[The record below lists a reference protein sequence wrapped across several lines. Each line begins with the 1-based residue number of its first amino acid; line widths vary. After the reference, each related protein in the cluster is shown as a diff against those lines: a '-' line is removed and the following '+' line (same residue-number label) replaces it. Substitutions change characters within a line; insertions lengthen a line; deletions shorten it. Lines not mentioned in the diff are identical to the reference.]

1 MAATTAAVIGIG
13 SGIATSVKGFID
25 ANDARTAQQNADNEA
40 KRMMAEA
47 RKRAEIDE
55 YGKLSLP
62 LEAYEAQFE
71 ANLAADRQAIEALQE
86 GDARSL
92 AAGVGRVGMQQA
104 ADTLETRLSMSDEMF
119 NLEKMKADAKTQQQQ
134 QLIAMDV
141 GEARMQDQKAREAA
155 EQRRKGIEAGFS
167 GIGQVAQGVDA
178 LTPLY
183 GKSMN
188 DKRATSL
195 MEDSGFRAQARRAGI
210 NVNDELA
217 FRDWI
222 VSQNIS
228 GKNVRQG
235 NFSSV
240 FPSGEYNPNVSLNRP
255 SDIDWSMYSP
265 IKD

>member
-13 SGIATSVKGFID
+13 SGIATSIKGFTD

-92 AAGVGRVGMQQA
+92 AAGAGRVGMQQA
-104 ADTLETRLSMSDEMF
+104 TDTLKTRLSMSDEMF
-119 NLEKMKADAKTQQQQ
+119 GLEKMKADAKTQQQQ

-141 GEARMQDQKAREAA
+141 GEARMQDQRSREAA

-188 DKRATSL
+188 D
-195 MEDSGFRAQARRAGI
+195 RRAGKMM
-210 NVNDELA
+210 DDPAMRMRAELDGVDLNNETA
-217 FRDWI
+217 LFDWMSGQGMTGKQVRNRNAEMTNESMFDI
-222 VSQNIS
+222 LEGNYMSQFD
-228 GKNVRQG
+228 R
-235 NFSSV
+235 
-240 FPSGEYNPNVSLNRP
+240 RRRR
-255 SDIDWSMYSP
+255 
-265 IKD
+265 